1 MTNYKKDEIYIDC
14 QPVNSEGETLVEMN
28 KEKKNDI
35 LDFTYDYKKV
45 LNNPFIAYIIGAIII
60 YVLLKILTVT
70 ITKLNKIMIEFNTKS
85 SLGSS
90 SSS

>member
-28 KEKKNDI
+28 KETENDT
-35 LDFTYDYKKV
+35 LDFTYDYQKV
-45 LNNPFIAYIIGAIII
+45 LNNPFIAFIIGAIII
-60 YVLLKILTVT
+60 YILLKIFTVS
-70 ITKLNKIMIEFNTKS
+70 ITKLNKIMIKLNTKS

>member
-28 KEKKNDI
+28 KETENDT
-35 LDFTYDYKKV
+35 LDFTYDYQKV
-45 LNNPFIAYIIGAIII
+45 LNNPFIAFIIGAIII
-60 YVLLKILTVT
+60 YILLKIFTVS
-70 ITKLNKIMIEFNTKS
+70 ITKLNKIMIKLNTTS

>member
-28 KEKKNDI
+28 KEKETDT
-35 LDFTYDYKKV
+35 LDFTYDYQKV
-45 LNNPFIAYIIGAIII
+45 LNNPFIGFIIGAIII
-60 YVLLKILTVT
+60 YVLLKIFTVT
-70 ITKLNKIMIEFNTKS
+70 ITKLNKIMIEHNTKS
-85 SLGSS
+85 GLGSS

>member
-28 KEKKNDI
+28 KEKENESQ
-35 LDFTYDYKKV
+35 DFTYDYQKV
-45 LNNPFIAYIIGAIII
+45 LNNPFIAFIIGAIII
-60 YVLLKILTVT
+60 YVLLKIFTVT
-70 ITKLNKIMIEFNTKS
+70 ITKLNKIMIELNTKS

>member
-28 KEKKNDI
+28 KETENDT
-35 LDFTYDYKKV
+35 LDVTYDYQKA
-45 LNNPFIAYIIGAIII
+45 LNNPFIAFIIGAIII
-60 YVLLKILTVT
+60 YILLKIFTVS
-70 ITKLNKIMIEFNTKS
+70 ITKLNKIMIKLNTTS